1 MAFKMEAA
9 DVIATLV
16 ETALPRFSDAKR
28 LLCVLLEVEVTREES
43 TELGSRR
50 FVHLLFHRPGNY
62 TTVMMVVTD
71 NICLRKEEIK
81 DWKVTSC
88 HDSCWRGDGVLSPLF
103 RLYIEMCK
111 EVDPTARP
119 KDLWATAQ
127 FSALHASKVVE
138 VKNFTHDRD
147 NFVAHIEW

>member
-1 MAFKMEAA
+1 MEVA
-9 DVIATLV
+9 DAVATLV
-16 ETALPRFSDAKR
+16 ETALPRFSGEKK
-28 LLCVLLEVEVTREES
+28 LLYVPLEVEVTRKES
-43 TELGSRR
+43 SELGPRR
-50 FVHLLFHRPGNY
+50 FVHFLFYRPRNY

-71 NICLRKEEIK
+71 NICLRKEEIT

-111 EVDPTARP
+111 EVDPTVRP
-119 KDLWATAQ
+119 KDLWATGQ